1 MAENNSIPQ
10 FVNSDSFM
18 ADKNYVKWLSDL
30 KKRFRVAQL
39 KAAVKVNTEML
50 KFYWSLGEDICEKQK
65 QYKWGAKVIGRL
77 SLDLRAEFPQSEGFS
92 RTNLYDIKRWFAFYS
107 SQIEFVHQAG
117 GQLQKVDYANTP
129 MPEILLFVPWRHQT
143 VIVSKCDTI
152 NAALFYLNKVVDRLS
167 LDMRSEFPQ
176 SEGFSRT
183 NLYDIKRW
191 FIFYSSQIEIVHQ
204 AGGLLQKVDNSNTP
218 IPEILLCVPWRHQT
232 FIVSKCATIP
242 AALFY
247 LNKVVEGNMSRTELE
262 HVVKAQLYEH
272 TGKALN
278 NFEVTLP
285 QPQNV
290 LATEIIKDPY
300 KLDFFS
306 LPSKFSE
313 MDLENKLATNIT
325 RFLLELGKGFAY
337 VGRQMELD
345 TPSGKAYFPDMVF
358 YHTRLKCYV
367 VVELKIVDFMPEFIG
382 KLNFYVSAADEL
394 LRGEG
399 DNPSIGILLCKDKD
413 SSVVEW
419 SLRGITTPLGV
430 ASYQL
435 QEVYER
441 TLLEIKQEAAEE
453 ED

>member
-1 MAENNSIPQ
+1 
-10 FVNSDSFM
+10 M

-30 KKRFRVAQL
+30 KKRFRMAQL

-65 QYKWGAKVIGRL
+65 QYKWGANFMKRL
-77 SLDLRAEFPQSEGFS
+77 SLDLRAEFPQAEGFS
-92 RTNLYDIKRWFAFYS
+92 WSNLYKIRKWYLFYS
-107 SQIEFVHQAG
+107 SQIEFLYQAG
-117 GQLQKVDYANTP
+117 TKLQKVDNATAP
-129 MPEILLFVPWRHQT
+129 MLDLLLCVPWRHQT
-143 VIVSKCDTI
+143 VIVSKCATI
-152 NAALFYLNKVVDRLS
+152 NAALFYLNKVV
-167 LDMRSEFPQ
+167 E
-176 SEGFSRT
+176 
-183 NLYDIKRW
+183 N
-191 FIFYSSQIEIVHQ
+191 
-204 AGGLLQKVDNSNTP
+204 
-218 IPEILLCVPWRHQT
+218 
-232 FIVSKCATIP
+232 
-242 AALFY
+242 
-247 LNKVVEGNMSRTELE
+247 NMSRTELE
-262 HVVKAQLYEH
+262 YVVKAQLYEH

-278 NFEVTLP
+278 NFDVTLP
-285 QPQNV
+285 QPQNA

-345 TPSGKAYFPDMVF
+345 TPSGKSYFPDMVF

-367 VVELKIVDFMPEFIG
+367 VIELKVVDFMPEFVG

-441 TLLEIKQEAAEE
+441 TLLEMTQQG
-453 ED
+453 